1 MQHNPQ
7 TLPSGTPYG
16 EFLAERDEI
25 MRLKW
30 IESEQQGRD
39 VGFEHALNV
48 WASKHRAQWR
58 RVRNGNQAA
67 TEE

>member
-1 MQHNPQ
+1 
-7 TLPSGTPYG
+7 
-16 EFLAERDEI
+16 

-30 IESEQQGRD
+30 IESEQQGQD

-48 WASKHRAQWR
+48 WANKHRAQWR
-58 RVRNGNQAA
+58 RVRNSSQAA